1 MSIAER
7 VPIIMA
13 NQTPLISWTAD
24 AVNDGPTSNTILIQW
39 LATSNNYVRWRSGES
54 KRAMCQEII
63 ADMRLHGIHHRN
75 YHSIM
80 LRMTLLEGSYKQAYQ
95 WETTTGGFITA
106 IGVDGHTTVS
116 VRGKAASLFCLSCLR
131 SHLIYL

>member
-13 NQTPLISWTAD
+13 NRTPLISWTAD

-75 YHSIM
+75 YHC
-80 LRMTLLEGSYKQAYQ
+80 SYKQAYQ